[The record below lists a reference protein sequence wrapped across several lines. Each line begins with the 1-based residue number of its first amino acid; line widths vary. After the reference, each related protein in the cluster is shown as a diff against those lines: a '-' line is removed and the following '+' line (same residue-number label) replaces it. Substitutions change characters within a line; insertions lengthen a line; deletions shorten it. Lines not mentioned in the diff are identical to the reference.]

1 MEKRK
6 LLNIFFTRVE
16 PLMALAFFAAAPV
29 VSPPRDFSPPS
40 LGRALV
46 LALCALWFL
55 LGIRYTR
62 SAEQIYR
69 QRGAEQ
75 IHQRGTAIQRTAK
88 TAARRVAFGAALL
101 ALLCAFG
108 LAFYALARRFGN
120 EPRRAAFF
128 PAGAQ
133 AGAFDFAALCAAMAA
148 SAFFEEVFYR
158 AYLPLRAEWLFR
170 RRIVPRVVSVVLFA
184 AAHKNGGHFAVLN
197 ALASGAALQY
207 AYEKTGSLLTISTA
221 HTLYN
226 VFALVFFYR

>member
-1 MEKRK
+1 MKK
-6 LLNIFFTRVE
+6 LKFLDIFFTRLE
-16 PLMALAFFAAAPV
+16 PLTAFIFFAAAPV

-40 LGRALV
+40 LGRALI

-55 LGIRYTR
+55 LGMRYT
-62 SAEQIYR
+62 
-69 QRGAEQ
+69 RGAEQ
-75 IHQRGTAIQRTAK
+75 IHRQRGTAGTAMQ
-88 TAARRVAFGAALL
+88 RVACGAALV

-108 LAFYALARRFGN
+108 FAFYALARRFGN

-158 AYLPLRAEWLFR
+158 AYLPLRAERFFR
-170 RRIVPRVVSVVLFA
+170 RRIVPRVLSVALFA

-197 ALASGAALQY
+197 ALVSGAALQY
-207 AYEKTGSLLTISTA
+207 AYEKTGSLLTTSAA

-226 VFALVFFYR
+226 VFALFFFYK

>member
-6 LLNIFFTRVE
+6 FLNIFFTRVE

-55 LGIRYTR
+55 LGMSYTR
-62 SAEQIYR
+62 GAGQIHR
-69 QRGAEQ
+69 QRAAG
-75 IHQRGTAIQRTAK
+75 
-88 TAARRVAFGAALL
+88 TAARRVACGAALL

-108 LAFYALARRFGN
+108 LAFYALAARFGN
-120 EPRRAAFF
+120 GPRGAAFF
-128 PAGAQ
+128 PAGA
-133 AGAFDFAALCAAMAA
+133 FDFAAMCAAMAA

-158 AYLPLRAEWLFR
+158 AYLPLRAERLFR
-170 RRIVPRVVSVVLFA
+170 RRIVPRVLSVALFA

>member
-6 LLNIFFTRVE
+6 FLNIFFTRVE

-55 LGIRYTR
+55 LGMSYTR
-62 SAEQIYR
+62 GAGQIHR
-69 QRGAEQ
+69 QRAAG
-75 IHQRGTAIQRTAK
+75 
-88 TAARRVAFGAALL
+88 TAARRVACGAALL

-120 EPRRAAFF
+120 EQRGAAFF

-158 AYLPLRAEWLFR
+158 AYLPLRAERLFR
-170 RRIVPRVVSVVLFA
+170 RRIVPRVLSVALFA

-207 AYEKTGSLLTISTA
+207 AYEKTGSLLTTSAA

-226 VFALVFFYR
+226 MFALFFFYG